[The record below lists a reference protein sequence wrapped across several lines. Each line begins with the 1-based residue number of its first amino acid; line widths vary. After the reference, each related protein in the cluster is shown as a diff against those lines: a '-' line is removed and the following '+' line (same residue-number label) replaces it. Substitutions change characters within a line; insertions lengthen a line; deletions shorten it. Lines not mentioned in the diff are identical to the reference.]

1 MRDAVLA
8 HCVCLSCLAASE
20 CECKSDVEDV
30 EQSEANTLGKNHIA
44 ENLHVSAQPTCST
57 VHVSAQP
64 TRSTVHVSAQPTHS
78 TVHVMHL
85 AWLSV
90 EGSASGPA
98 RCVCVCV
105 CMRTCACACACVC
118 MHVPSEASLK
128 YTVCLYMHTY
138 VPFLAECCQ

>member
-44 ENLHVSAQPTCST
+44 ENLHVSAQPT
-57 VHVSAQP
+57 
-64 TRSTVHVSAQPTHS
+64 RS

>member
-1 MRDAVLA
+1 MCLSVCACVCVRDAVLA
-8 HCVCLSCLAASE
+8 HCLCLSYCVAASE

-44 ENLHVSAQPTCST
+44 ENLHVSAQPT
-57 VHVSAQP
+57 
-64 TRSTVHVSAQPTHS
+64 RS

-98 RCVCVCV
+98 RCVCVHAHMCV
-105 CMRTCACACACVC
+105 HVRVHACT
-118 MHVPSEASLK
+118 K
-128 YTVCLYMHTY
+128 
-138 VPFLAECCQ
+138 